1 MRLIN
6 GRFQMFVAHR
16 YASHKWPI
24 FLTFMILKHF
34 YFISDIFYE
43 DFPDPALMKN
53 KEEGHGRPCFLAIQ
67 DDDGF
72 YWMIP
77 ISSKVEKFKAIYKH
91 KTQNGKRCD
100 TIYFANVLGNE
111 KAFLIQNMFPISEK
125 YISGEYCQHS
135 TGNPVMISEIEAK
148 DILERFKRV
157 LALVKQGNTK
167 LVFPNILEIARTL
180 KNK

>member
-1 MRLIN
+1 
-6 GRFQMFVAHR
+6 MFVAHR

-24 FLTFMILKHF
+24 FLNPMILKHF

-67 DDDGF
+67 DDDGL

-100 TIYFANVLGNE
+100 TICFANVLGNE
-111 KAFLIQNMFPISEK
+111 RAFLIQNMFPITEK

-148 DILERFKRV
+148 EILERFKRV